1 MELNSEWGRGP
12 GYKVRIAQ
20 RQGSWFAEQPRIDIE
35 GEILAVL
42 QREWKAL
49 LGRVA
54 SIFDVD

>member
-1 MELNSEWGRGP
+1 MVLQLERARGP

-20 RQGSWFAEQPRIDIE
+20 RQGSWFANNPVSISR
-35 GEILAVL
+35 GRSWRSYNVS
-42 QREWKAL
+42 WKAL